1 MPEAI
6 GGVKSIV
13 TSAQIRQFYSM
24 SNIRLA
30 SAFSVVLL
38 GVAACGPLPVYYNAG
53 SDQTRTNSDTLTCNV
68 TALKEAPV
76 ANQIRQ
82 RPPVYYPGRQYC
94 NANGC
99 WTGPGYWVDGGTYTV
114 DVNQGLRSQLVQ
126 RCMAQ
131 KGYQRLELPRCTKEQ
146 ITQLQSVPSGS
157 HPTAGLSTEAC
168 AVQQSNGTTVILP
181 PL

>member
-1 MPEAI
+1 
-6 GGVKSIV
+6 
-13 TSAQIRQFYSM
+13 M
-24 SNIRLA
+24 SRFHLATAFSFVVLGLA
-30 SAFSVVLL
+30 S
-38 GVAACGPLPVYYNAG
+38 CGPLPVYYRSGN
-53 SDQTRTNSDTLTCNV
+53 DQTRTNSDTLTCKV
-68 TALKEAPV
+68 AALKDAPV

-94 NANGC
+94 NAGGC

-114 DVNQGLRSQLVQ
+114 DVNQGLRSQLEQ

-146 ITQLQSVPSGS
+146 IAKLQSMPGRNR
-157 HPTAGLSTEAC
+157 HDAGLSQESC
-168 AVQQSNGTTVILP
+168 AVLQSNGTTVILP